1 MPGKRVLILHGFEH
15 ERAPEHW
22 LWWITQ
28 RLRDYD
34 VPVQYP
40 QLPSPHKPVVK
51 EWIELAKAEL
61 ALLGDGERV
70 IITHS
75 LGCVVWSLLVE
86 RRAVRGD
93 ERVLMVAPPSRD
105 RLDGV
110 LAPFSAGLG
119 PEYLNTA
126 GVVLVGRERDRYRN
140 TKLDW
145 LDAGRA
151 KEVHVLPGEGHLN
164 PDDGHGPFPEAL
176 EWVLTGAW
184 PK

>member
-15 ERAPEHW
+15 HRSPEHW

-40 QLPSPHKPVVK
+40 QLPNPDRPVLT
-51 EWIELAKAEL
+51 EWLDLAKAEL
-61 ALLGDGERV
+61 ELLGDGERV

-75 LGCVVWSLLVE
+75 LGCVLWSLLVE
-86 RRAVRGD
+86 QGHASGD

-110 LAPFSAGLG
+110 LSPFNAALG
-119 PEYLNTA
+119 AEYINTT
-126 GVVLVGRERDRYRN
+126 GVVLVGRERDHYRN
-140 TKLDW
+140 TKLPW

-151 KEVHVLPGEGHLN
+151 AQVHVLPGEGHLN
-164 PDDGHGPFPEAL
+164 PGDGHGPFPEAL
-176 EWVLTGAW
+176 EWVLTGEW
-184 PK
+184 PG